1 MTLLAFLRYNEDFKV
16 SITNKRND
24 KDDIESKDGSEDEG
38 VEGPQTSSVKMV
50 TLNFKLGQFN
60 FIQTS
65 NVNLFVF

>member
-38 VEGPQTSSVKMV
+38 VEGPH
-50 TLNFKLGQFN
+50 KLL
-60 FIQTS
+60 
-65 NVNLFVF
+65 V